1 MAKKKKIKDMCFCII
16 PGLVGIVIIFF
27 SILAA
32 FSDDPG
38 IYRNFSWV
46 FFWVFLGL
54 VLISHTIISVVNL
67 CKCEY

>member
-16 PGLVGIVIIFF
+16 PGLVGVVIIFF

-32 FSDDPG
+32 FSEDAG
-38 IYRNFSWV
+38 IFKNFSLV
-46 FFWVFLGL
+46 FLMVFLGL
-54 VLISHTIISVVNL
+54 VLISHAIISVVNL